1 MEKTLEQNGKV
12 TAEVPSRSTE
22 KGGQLRKAAEVLV
35 ELIEK
40 QGVEYIFG
48 LPGGAA
54 IPIFDALVDSGVKLI
69 LTRHEQ
75 GAAHMADGYARAT
88 GKPGVVLVTSGPGAT
103 NTITGIL
110 TAHMDSVPMIVICG
124 QQSTGSLGLDAFQE
138 ADVSGISYPLVK
150 HSYLVKNAAEV
161 PRIIPEAFFL
171 ARSGRPGPVLIDMP
185 KDVSNTLIDPTERN
199 DFHLPGYNVPAQGD
213 SRDIELAAVLLQQ
226 ARRPVLLVG
235 HGAVLSGAEEEVRG
249 LAETLGIPVTN
260 TLLGKGCFPETH
272 ELSLGMLGMHGTA
285 YANLAVQHCDLIMS
299 VGSRWDDR
307 IVGKLEEFCSHAR
320 KIHVDIDPAE
330 INKTVQVDCAVIG
343 DARLVLQ
350 SLLPHAQPGDT
361 ADWLRQVEG
370 WKRQHPLSYRKEG
383 GLKAQHVI
391 DELYRLSEGKAV
403 VVTDVGQHQM
413 WAAQFY
419 RTDQRRH
426 WLSSGGA
433 GTMGYGFPAA
443 IGAQLGRPD
452 ALVAAIVGDGGFQMT
467 MSELATAVNEKLPL
481 KVVIINNRYLGMV
494 RQWQNLFYANRL
506 SGVDLRGN
514 PDFVQLARSYGC
526 KAFRIRRSGDVRR
539 VLKQALDYSDG
550 PCIID
555 AEVEKEDNVFPMI
568 PAGAGMK
575 DMILAPAERKT
586 QATMKRAKKENDA

>member
-1 MEKTLEQNGKV
+1 M
-12 TAEVPSRSTE
+12 
-22 KGGQLRKAAEVLV
+22 
-35 ELIEK
+35 
-40 QGVEYIFG
+40 
-48 LPGGAA
+48 
-54 IPIFDALVDSGVKLI
+54 
-69 LTRHEQ
+69 
-75 GAAHMADGYARAT
+75 
-88 GKPGVVLVTSGPGAT
+88 
-103 NTITGIL
+103 
-110 TAHMDSVPMIVICG
+110 
-124 QQSTGSLGLDAFQE
+124 
-138 ADVSGISYPLVK
+138 
-150 HSYLVKNAAEV
+150 
-161 PRIIPEAFFL
+161 
-171 ARSGRPGPVLIDMP
+171 
-185 KDVSNTLIDPTERN
+185 
-199 DFHLPGYNVPAQGD
+199 
-213 SRDIELAAVLLQQ
+213 
-226 ARRPVLLVG
+226 
-235 HGAVLSGAEEEVRG
+235 
-249 LAETLGIPVTN
+249 
-260 TLLGKGCFPETH
+260 
-272 ELSLGMLGMHGTA
+272 
-285 YANLAVQHCDLIMS
+285 
-299 VGSRWDDR
+299 
-307 IVGKLEEFCSHAR
+307 
-320 KIHVDIDPAE
+320 
-330 INKTVQVDCAVIG
+330 
-343 DARLVLQ
+343 
-350 SLLPHAQPGDT
+350 
-361 ADWLRQVEG
+361 
-370 WKRQHPLSYRKEG
+370 
-383 GLKAQHVI
+383 I

-452 ALVAAIVGDGGFQMT
+452 AFVAAIVGDGGFQMT

-550 PCIID
+550 PWIID